1 VRREPSAEEL
11 PCRPHSGP
19 PITDVVIVRSPKNV
33 RQLTTE
39 LRDPQRSQPVIGLD
53 ANAAGTAPVVSPR
66 RLGELLDP
74 RARIYFIETPAMRS
88 RLEQRLGRDLVPING
103 IRIWWPGLTPEGNPG
118 DHPLVTAG
126 PSEEA
131 TLNAFM
137 LALDRSRPTLH
148 SLYAQLNATARQL
161 TETEQR
167 LRTTQQEL
175 TQAKRAT
182 EEADEQ
188 RNAIDKRLA
197 AIGTLGMEKL
207 DMLASMDDEESMHF
221 SIFTEWLGALTA
233 ADRQT
238 NPFGGYVF
246 GPRFLA
252 TVDANR
258 AATSMDRIAFVCA
271 MVSCGRA
278 ERLSSLK
285 PQPLPDVAQT
295 HKRRRNERPDGAKGW
310 LCVVAGATR
319 LVYWTLPGG
328 RIEFDS
334 VQGHDRLS
342 RS

>member
-1 VRREPSAEEL
+1 MRREPGTGDLLSRL
-11 PCRPHSGP
+11 HSGP
-19 PITDVVIVRSPKNV
+19 PTADVVIVRSLKNV

-39 LRDPQRSQPVIGLD
+39 LRDPERSQPVIGLD
-53 ANAAGTAPVVSPR
+53 ANDTGTGPVVSLW

-88 RLEQRLGRDLVPING
+88 RLEQRLGHGLAPIKG
-103 IRIWWPGLTPEGNPG
+103 IRIWWPGLTADSDPQ

-126 PSEEA
+126 PDEEA
-131 TLNAFM
+131 TLKAFT

-148 SLYAQLNATARQL
+148 SVYAQLNATARQL

-167 LRTTQQEL
+167 LRSTQQEL
-175 TQAKRAT
+175 TQARRAT
-182 EEADEQ
+182 AAAGEQ
-188 RNAIDKRLA
+188 RDEIDKRLA
-197 AIGTLGMEKL
+197 AVDTLGMEKL
-207 DMLASMDDEESMHF
+207 DVLANMDDEESMHF
-221 SIFTEWLGALTA
+221 SIFTEWLRALTA
-233 ADRQT
+233 ADRRT
-238 NPFGGYVF
+238 NPVGGYVF

-252 TVDANR
+252 TVEANR
-258 AATSMDRIAFVCA
+258 AATSVDRIAFVCA

-278 ERLSSLK
+278 ERLGSLK

-328 RIEFDS
+328 QIEFDS
-334 VQGHDRLS
+334 LQGHDQLS
-342 RS
+342 RR